1 MLLSYDREE
10 KEMKKYELRKG
21 LVIGIIVL
29 FFVAGIT
36 TNLSGKD
43 VFATNDKELKE
54 KNIQIGTCNLD
65 TQTFYP
71 TDDASVKQY
80 EPNTNYGTSYLVVRN
95 KYGGGG
101 YPGYE
106 DDLLIKFDI
115 SDISAGAI
123 ITSATLNLYYNNWLS
138 NNPAGRTLTMYK
150 VTDDWDEDTVTWNTR
165 PSYDSEM
172 TSSAVVPG
180 SPGIWMEWDV
190 TSDVQD
196 FVNGQQTNYGW
207 QIMDET
213 YWGTFDIPAP
223 RFKQKEV
230 ETDIPFLEIEVLEPH
245 MAFLF
250 GRIENL
256 NTEGYITT
264 FDAVKLR
271 YLQFS
276 PFSFNTY
283 VSGEK
288 IAVVGLKMGILTTN
302 FAFGFF
308 NAALL

>member
-1 MLLSYDREE
+1 
-10 KEMKKYELRKG
+10 MKKYELRKG

-80 EPNTNYGTSYLVVRN
+80 EPNNNYGTSYLVVRN

-115 SDISAGAI
+115 SDISAGTT
-123 ITSATLNLYYNNWLS
+123 ITSATLNLYYNSWLS

-230 ETDIPFLEIEVLEPH
+230 ETDIPYLEIETENGGSE
-245 MAFLF
+245 FKTTF
-250 GRIENL
+250 IIGKITNL
-256 NTEGYITT
+256 NTEEDIMT
-264 FDAVKLR
+264 FEAVNIR
-271 YLQFS
+271 CIQFF
-276 PFSFNTY
+276 PFGLIPYT
-283 VSGEK
+283 SGEPIIISEDYIGVLTPK
-288 IAVVGLKMGILTTN
+288 FIFAVCSANI
-302 FAFGFF
+302 
-308 NAALL
+308 

>member
-1 MLLSYDREE
+1 MFLGASVVSGINSNV
-10 KEMKKYELRKG
+10 ELADAIDE
-21 LVIGIIVL
+21 IG
-29 FFVAGIT
+29 
-36 TNLSGKD
+36 NL
-43 VFATNDKELKE
+43 NR
-54 KNIQIGTCNLD
+54 GTE
-65 TQTFYP
+65 TFYP
-71 TDDASVKQY
+71 TDDASIKQY
-80 EPNTNYGTSYLVVRN
+80 EPNRNYETSYLVVRN

-101 YPGYE
+101 SPGYE

-115 SDISAGAI
+115 SDISAGTT
-123 ITSATLNLYYNNWLS
+123 ITSATLNLYYYSWLS
-138 NNPAGRTLTMYK
+138 NNPAGRTLTLYK
-150 VTDDWDEDTVTWNTR
+150 VTDDWDEGTVTWNTR

-180 SPGIWMEWDV
+180 SSGIWMEWDV
-190 TSDVQD
+190 TSDAQD

-230 ETDIPFLEIEVLEPH
+230 ETDIPYLEIEVLEPH
-245 MAFLF
+245 MTFLF

-256 NTEGYITT
+256 NTEGDLTT
-264 FDAVKLR
+264 FDAVRLR

-283 VSGEK
+283 TSGEE
-288 IAVVGLKMGILTTN
+288 IAVVGSGLGIVTTS

-308 NAALL
+308 SAAVL